1 MSKIKPDGS
10 ASFENLCRAY
20 KNLDRSLAT
29 PVTEPRDLS
38 GIIKDFEMVY
48 ELSWKVLKKKL
59 LADGHQTQAARDV
72 FAKSYQLGL
81 IHDQSVWLE
90 MIDDRNN
97 AAHVYDEASAQKIV
111 DRIRAKYHQVFTATF
126 DVL

>member
-1 MSKIKPDGS
+1 MSKIRLDGS
-10 ASFENLCRAY
+10 SSFDNLCRAY

-29 PVTEPRDLS
+29 PVAEPRDLS

-48 ELSWKVLKKKL
+48 ELSWKVLKKRL
-59 LADGHQTQAARDV
+59 LAEGHQTQGARDV
-72 FAKSYQLGL
+72 FAKSFQLGF
-81 IHDQSVWLE
+81 INDQAVWLE

-111 DRIRAKYHQVFTATF
+111 DRVRSRYHTVFGATF
-126 DVL
+126 DV

>member
-1 MSKIKPDGS
+1 MPKVKLEGS
-10 ASFENLCRAY
+10 SSFDNLKRAY

-59 LADGHQTQAARDV
+59 LGEGHQTQGARDV
-72 FAKSYQLGL
+72 FAKCYQLGY
-81 IHDQSVWLE
+81 INGQTTWLE

-97 AAHVYDEASAQKIV
+97 AAHVYDEASAQRIV
-111 DRIRAKYHQVFTATF
+111 DRIRSTYHKAFAETF
-126 DVL
+126 EL